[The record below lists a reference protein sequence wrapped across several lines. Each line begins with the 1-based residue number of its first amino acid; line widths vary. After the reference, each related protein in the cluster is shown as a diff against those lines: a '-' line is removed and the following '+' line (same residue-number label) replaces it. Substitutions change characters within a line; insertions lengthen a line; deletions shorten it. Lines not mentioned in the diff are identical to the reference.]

1 MSVLDQLS
9 KKINS
14 SNYTRTFVME
24 VTGYQINEQ
33 HPQSSLVQG
42 IDIETG
48 EKVAATLMPKD
59 FIEAREGRHIPDD
72 KRQSAADL
80 KRDGVKG
87 ADVGALL
94 RCDRAI
100 KNQHGVYQAAHFHVI
115 NGGPNDTRGRAY
127 IRGTVCIQPTFKSKV
142 NNSEVA
148 FISYMDNEKSVKVSN
163 SRDLMQAI
171 GSFCLRKNELE
182 IDQYANINVAFL
194 REAGAKKL
202 HEIRVNRIERV
213 NDQYQLKS
221 HEQMRSEVINDRVFK
236 ELVQAV
242 KAAEVQG
249 KTWEIEF
256 IPGSKIRVGRDTVT
270 SDTFKHIQRR
280 YDMNLYVKRDLLP
293 ENPPPRVGFMDTHL
307 TLARQRSG
315 NFIVVGVAP
324 TETERLSQNGVPM
337 PWSDYNPGPDENSQE
352 SVSHS
357 PSEDFQ
363 APKTPNAHTPTTD
376 VQPPEYQHPPAHQ
389 MEQQP
394 PIQRSPEPM
403 VPPAASYEGID
414 DNLDAFFEQG
424 AADENAVDA
433 MMHLDEID
441 RTEALLDEAVKKLER
456 SSPRMGM

>member
-9 KKINS
+9 KK
-14 SNYTRTFVME
+14 YTRTFVMK

-48 EKVAATLMPKD
+48 EEVAATLMPKD
-59 FIEAREGRHIPDD
+59 FIEARERRQITED

-80 KRDGVKG
+80 KRDSVKG

-100 KNQHGVYQAAHFHVI
+100 QNKNGVYQATHFHVI
-115 NGGPNDTRGRAY
+115 NGGPNDNRGRVY
-127 IRGTVCIQPTFKSKV
+127 IRGTACIQPTFKSKV

-148 FISYMDNEKSVKVSN
+148 FISYMDNERSVKVSN

-171 GSFCLRKNELE
+171 GTFCLRKNELE

-249 KTWEIEF
+249 KAWEIEV

-293 ENPPPRVGFMDTHL
+293 DNPPPRVGFMDTHL
-307 TLARQRSG
+307 TLARQRTG

-337 PWSDYNPGPDENSQE
+337 PWSDYNPSPEESSQE
-352 SVSHS
+352 SASHS
-357 PSEDFQ
+357 PSQEFQ
-363 APKTPNAHTPTTD
+363 APQDPTVHEPTHD
-376 VQPPEYQHPPAHQ
+376 AQPPEYQNPPTQ
-389 MEQQP
+389 EMEQQP
-394 PIQRSPEPM
+394 PIQQSPESM

-433 MMHLDEID
+433 MMYLDEMD
-441 RTEALLDEAVKKLER
+441 RTDALLDEAVRKLER
-456 SSPRMGM
+456 SSPRMSM